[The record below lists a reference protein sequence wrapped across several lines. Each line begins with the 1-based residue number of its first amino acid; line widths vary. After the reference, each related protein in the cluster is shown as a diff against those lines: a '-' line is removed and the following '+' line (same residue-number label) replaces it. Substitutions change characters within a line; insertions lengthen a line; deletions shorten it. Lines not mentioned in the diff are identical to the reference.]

1 MEFESIKRIFK
12 PECPMQENEIIIK
25 KDPLNKKVKQKL
37 KVVKK
42 EVKEEPNVVVISP
55 VQSSPLSKIS
65 NKYELFQYV
74 KKIWIFY

>member
-12 PECPMQENEIIIK
+12 PEFPIPESEIVIK
-25 KDPLNKKVKQKL
+25 KEPVNKKVKKTLKQKPTVL
-37 KVVKK
+37 KT
-42 EVKEEPNVVVISP
+42 NP

-74 KKIWIFY
+74 KKL

>member
-1 MEFESIKRIFK
+1 
-12 PECPMQENEIIIK
+12 MQENEIIIK